1 MFEHIKSG
9 PPDPMFDLKRDSD
22 NDHSSEKVDL
32 GVGIYRN
39 ESGLYQELEVVKLV
53 GCQITSSIACTGKK
67 GQKADE
73 FGARPRKSLTDRIW
87 DMMYVSCNILS
98 DYHV

>member
-1 MFEHIKSG
+1 MFEHIKPG

-39 ESGLYQELEVVKLV
+39 EFGLYQELEVVKLV
-53 GCQITSSIACTGKK
+53 GCQITS
-67 GQKADE
+67 
-73 FGARPRKSLTDRIW
+73 
-87 DMMYVSCNILS
+87 
-98 DYHV
+98 